1 MSLDE
6 TPKDR
11 LLAGAEILAPVLRPH
26 GFVFKLETHDKG
38 SGGQFASGAF
48 SKDNRRLEL
57 HFRHSLGMVSYHIG
71 QDSLDHETYMRL
83 LGVYGRNQYPD
94 FPQEPMES
102 FHHLAADVQEYCE
115 NFTSGDGEQFRSLA
129 MAFKKDP
136 SMFRGPR

>member
-6 TPKDR
+6 TPKNK
-11 LLAGAEILAPVLRPH
+11 LLAGSEILAPVLRPY
-26 GFVFKLETHDKG
+26 GFVFKLEAHDKG
-38 SGGQFASGAF
+38 SGGPFASGAF
-48 SKDNRRLEL
+48 SKDNRRMEL

-71 QDSLDHETYMRL
+71 QASLDHETYMRL

-94 FPQEPMES
+94 FPQDPTES

-115 NFTSGDGEQFRSLA
+115 NFISGDGEQFRSLA

>member
-26 GFVFKLETHDKG
+26 GFVFNLEAHDKG
-38 SGGQFASGAF
+38 SGGHFASGAF

-71 QDSLDHETYMRL
+71 QDSLNHETYIRL

-94 FPQEPMES
+94 FPQDAMES

-115 NFTSGDGEQFRSLA
+115 TFTSGDGEEFRSLA